1 MLKLAYNIHLYL
13 NKFGEVD
20 KSNAEKHYSRQNFIY
35 LHHFLDMSK
44 KSAFSAVAK
53 SRKNMVLRVA
63 SNVTNVTFVVVNF

>member
-1 MLKLAYNIHLYL
+1 MLKLAYNIHLHL

-20 KSNAEKHYSRQNFIY
+20 KSNAEKHYSCQNFIY
-35 LHHFLDMSK
+35 LHHFLDVSK
-44 KSAFSAVAK
+44 KSALSAVVK